1 MKLRKSAPDPFARV
15 HGWLDRLSKDFPNSV
30 LDLRP
35 SDIGDLYHVYG
46 VNADYPKFKA
56 MLLRRNRISA

>member
-1 MKLRKSAPDPFARV
+1 MKLRKPTPDPFAQV

-30 LDLRP
+30 IALCL